1 LWGRL
6 FRGALWV
13 RPIGNRLGPGLPRYA
28 AALLEP
34 LQFSGTSTR
43 LLTSLTDTE
52 WTKVLSFC
60 DRAQLTLTFGHF
72 ATPFLPDWV
81 SARIAGNLTNTAERH
96 RQWETAAIEI
106 ANCFETRGIDFALL
120 KGPAHSPDFTPDPL
134 LRAHGDI
141 DLWCL
146 PEGASHAWEAL
157 REMGYELLV
166 ESKGRHLPPL
176 ARPTA
181 WKWRGDYFA
190 TDLPLPVDLH
200 YSLWDRDM
208 ERIDGPP
215 EREFWQRRRAIHV
228 QNRQLRVLGLPDTL
242 AFAALH
248 SLMHMLHGDLRLQ
261 RAWEIAYFLNT
272 RASDDAF
279 WADWQNIHPANLRRL
294 ELTVFALAA
303 TWFQCKLAPL
313 LVEEMETLPQD
324 VRLWL
329 ESRAWSPVE
338 SLFTP
343 NKEELWL
350 HMALLIRPRDKASV
364 FLRRMFPVNSVPSR
378 DRQGGGAVA
387 ARTAHHVRTLIP
399 TIARGAKWWWTRQG
413 FDRNFLIFLFSSGLF
428 DLGEFIF
435 LLLYN
440 LYLLDL
446 GFNEKLLGRIVS
458 AMTAGSFLGILPA
471 TALVRRW
478 GLRPALVVAAA
489 GASASSALRAVASD
503 PSSLLLFAFLNG
515 LFLSVWAVCFPPSV
529 AASTTERNRTRAF
542 SLVTSL
548 GIGIGIGAG
557 VLGGRLP
564 AILAQIGARAGP
576 LEAKRAALLLASA
589 VVFLAIFPAL
599 RLRLPESRPAPSEKK
614 LYPRGRFIAGFLF
627 AIFVWSFATGAFN
640 PFFNVYLAQRLR
652 FSVERIGTIFSFSQL
667 AQVLAILS
675 APFLLRKIPGLKG
688 IASAQLATALM
699 LVLLSSITT
708 PGPAAVAYIAY
719 MAFQYMTEPCLF
731 SLLMDRV
738 APAERGGASAL
749 NFLATSFAGTLAAM
763 AAGAAIP
770 RFGYSFVLAGAAILA
785 FVAAALMFATGALYS
800 ANPSPRPQSLAKTM
814 PLESGSQAGV

>member
-1 LWGRL
+1 MLRPGK
-6 FRGALWV
+6 FVGQVGGGALGV
-13 RPIGNRLGPGLPRYA
+13 RPIGNRPRTRLPRYA

-34 LQFSGTSTR
+34 LQFSGAGAN
-43 LLTSLTDTE
+43 LLSSLTDTE
-52 WTKVLSFC
+52 WASLLSFC

-72 ATPFLPDWV
+72 AAPWLRDWV
-81 SARIAGNLTNTAERH
+81 SARIAGNLTNNAERH
-96 RQWETAAIEI
+96 RRWETAAIEI
-106 ANCFETRGIDFALL
+106 ANCLEAREIDFALL

-146 PEGASHAWEAL
+146 PEGVSYAWETL
-157 REMGYELLV
+157 REMGYQPLM

-200 YSLWDRDM
+200 YSLWDRDL

-215 EREFWQRRRAIHV
+215 EREFWQRRRSICL
-228 QNRQLRVLGLPDTL
+228 QNHRVPILGPPDTL

-261 RAWEIAYFLNT
+261 RAWEIAFFLNT
-272 RASDDAF
+272 HASDDAF
-279 WADWQNIHPANLRRL
+279 WADWQNLHPANLRRL

-313 LVEEMETLPQD
+313 LVEEMESLPQD
-324 VRLWL
+324 VRLWI

-343 NKEELWL
+343 NKEEIWL
-350 HMALLIRPRDKASV
+350 HMALLIRPRDRASV
-364 FLRRMFPVNSVPSR
+364 FFRRMFPVNSVASR

-387 ARTAHHVRTLIP
+387 ARTAHHLRTLIP
-399 TIARGAKWWWTRQG
+399 TIAKGAKWWWTRQG
-413 FDRNFLIFLFSSGLF
+413 FDRDFLIFLFSSGLF

-435 LLLYN
+435 FLLYN

-446 GFNEKLLGRIVS
+446 GFNEKLLGRIMS

-471 TALVRRW
+471 TAVVRRW

-489 GASASSALRAVASD
+489 GASASSALRAIASD
-503 PSSLLLFAFLNG
+503 PSSLLFFAFLNG

-529 AASTTERNRTRAF
+529 AASTTERTRTRAF

-576 LEAKRAALLLASA
+576 LETKRAALLLASA
-589 VVFLAIFPAL
+589 VVLLAVLPAL
-599 RLRLPESRPAPSEKK
+599 RLRFPESRPAPSEKK
-614 LYPRGRFIAGFLF
+614 L
-627 AIFVWSFATGAFN
+627 
-640 PFFNVYLAQRLR
+640 
-652 FSVERIGTIFSFSQL
+652 
-667 AQVLAILS
+667 
-675 APFLLRKIPGLKG
+675 
-688 IASAQLATALM
+688 
-699 LVLLSSITT
+699 
-708 PGPAAVAYIAY
+708 
-719 MAFQYMTEPCLF
+719 
-731 SLLMDRV
+731 
-738 APAERGGASAL
+738 
-749 NFLATSFAGTLAAM
+749 
-763 AAGAAIP
+763 
-770 RFGYSFVLAGAAILA
+770 
-785 FVAAALMFATGALYS
+785 
-800 ANPSPRPQSLAKTM
+800 
-814 PLESGSQAGV
+814 